1 MWKICKLLSFSFA
14 YIFLLTGQL
23 ASQENPVHLWPE
35 AVDAIVLLD
44 EREFQIKSDNKA
56 EYKVYRKII
65 VNNERGKK
73 YGEVVI
79 NENKFIRCNKISG
92 RILDLNGKEIKKL
105 NKKEIKKA
113 NISPGYIL
121 FDDSKYQWFELGLL
135 NYPYIVE
142 YSYEKD
148 YNSLFFWPGWYPQMD
163 IPVLKAIYKLVL
175 QTPINY
181 RTHYIGFEQEPNN
194 CDEKG
199 KQVTTW
205 ELENIEPAIDEDWMP
220 PENEVQMALFFA
232 PDKFQLED
240 TKGSFESWDQFANWY
255 RLLTSGR
262 YALLPETRQKIS
274 DMISESMSEREKI
287 QKLYSFLQDHTRY
300 VAIELGLSGW
310 QPQSAQSVF
319 DNCYGDCKDL
329 TTLMIAMLG
338 EVGIRAYPA
347 KILTRDH
354 GLLIKEFPG
363 AQFNHCIAF
372 VPLPSDTVW
381 LECTADF
388 VEAGMLPASEQGC
401 DVLVVKE
408 NGAEIVRTPVS
419 SSNENVWTSKIVGRL
434 NSGGTLFF
442 EGTIKASGSIGASRR
457 SAFND
462 LKPEECQRKVSQI
475 IGSFAPKV
483 DLQDYQII
491 NLSENFDQPLV
502 INFQGTVDKFG
513 VKSANRIFINP
524 NILNRQTQDDI
535 LEEEERKF
543 PVHYYYAFKEIDS
556 LVITLP
562 EGFEIEAAP
571 DSMKL
576 ETPFGVFKT
585 SYCVENDS
593 LKYLRIFD
601 IIYNQIPVAMYG
613 DYCSFVKKVVK
624 SDNAKFVLRKNNS
637 F

>member
-23 ASQENPVHLWPE
+23 ASQEISAQLWPE

-44 EREFQIKSDNKA
+44 EREFQINGANKA
-56 EYKVYRKII
+56 EYKAYRRIL

-73 YGEVVI
+73 YAEVVI
-79 NENKFIRCNKISG
+79 NENKFCRCTKISG
-92 RILDLNGKEIKKL
+92 RILDLNGKELKKL

-148 YNSLFFWPGWYPQMD
+148 YSSLFFWPGWYPQMD

-181 RTHYIGFEQEPNN
+181 RTHYIGFEQEPKTYN
-194 CDEKG
+194 EKG
-199 KQVTTW
+199 NMITAW
-205 ELENIEPAIDEDWMP
+205 EQENIEPKIEEDWMP

-232 PDKFQLED
+232 PDEFQLED

-262 YALLPETRQKIS
+262 YALLPETRQRIS
-274 DMISESMSEREKI
+274 DMISESMSERQKI
-287 QKLYSFLQDHTRY
+287 QKLYSFLQNHTRY

-310 QPQSAQSVF
+310 QPQPAQSVF

-338 EVGIRAYPA
+338 EVGIKAYPA
-347 KILTRDH
+347 KILTRNN

-372 VPLPSDTVW
+372 VPLQSDTVW

-388 VEAGMLPASEQGC
+388 VEAGMLPAADQGC

-408 NGAEIVRTPVS
+408 SGAEIVRTPVS
-419 SSNENVWTSKIVGRL
+419 CSAENVRSSKIVGRL
-434 NSGGTLFF
+434 TSGGTLFF
-442 EGTIKASGSIGASRR
+442 EGAIKTSGTIGASRR
-457 SAFND
+457 NSFND

-483 DLQDYQII
+483 DLHEYRFL
-491 NLSENFDQPLV
+491 NLTENFDQP
-502 INFQGTVDKFG
+502 FTFKFKGTIDKFS
-513 VKSANRIFINP
+513 VKTANRIFINP
-524 NILNRQTQDDI
+524 NILNRQTTDD
-535 LEEEERKF
+535 LPDEEDRKF
-543 PVHYYYAFKEIDS
+543 PVHFYYAFKEIDS
-556 LVITLP
+556 LVIALP

-576 ETPFGVFKT
+576 ETSFGIFKT

-624 SDNAKFVLRKNNS
+624 NDNAKFVLKKN
-637 F
+637 